1 MRAIKRFIGKKIVG
15 PIRKKKLM
23 RGLTKYGDDVTV
35 GKNCTF
41 LGNIECGN
49 HIFIN
54 EGAYFASTRAKLIIK
69 DHRMFGP
76 NVTIYTG
83 DHAIHV
89 VGKHIIDITD
99 EDKDNLGG
107 GFDKDVIIEDG
118 CWIGTRAIILKG
130 VRIGKGSVIGAGAIV
145 TKDVPDYSVYVGIPG
160 ASKIVPRFTPEE
172 VLEHEKTL
180 GIKNSDD

>member
-1 MRAIKRFIGKKIVG
+1 MKFIKRIIRKLIS

-23 RGLTKYGDDVTV
+23 KGLTKYGEDVTV

-69 DHRMFGP
+69 DHCMFGP

-83 DHAIHV
+83 DHAIRV
-89 VGKHIIDITD
+89 IGKHIIDVTD
-99 EDKDNLGG
+99 ADKDKLGG
-107 GFDKDVIIEDG
+107 NFDQDVVIEEG

-145 TKDVPDYSVYVGIPG
+145 TKDVPDYSIYVGSPL
-160 ASKIVPRFTPEE
+160 ACKIIPRFTAEE
-172 VLEHEKTL
+172 IEQHEQILYGSK
-180 GIKNSDD
+180 